1 MQPILIAA
9 GGGGASAR
17 IPSTE
22 APNVSANAQGL
33 IDPWASLENWKAL
46 VPNSDIDA
54 GNIINGLTKK
64 CVFNREQLIALVVLG
79 EVFFF
84 VLLCH

>member
-64 CVFNREQLIALVVLG
+64 CVFYIQ
-79 EVFFF
+79 FFSKF
-84 VLLCH
+84 LL